1 MGLITVNTY
10 KFVCMN
16 VTTGSSQSETKS
28 IRDEFADIFDGSLGT
43 FPGTVH
49 LETDSSVTPSI
60 LPPQRVPH
68 AIKDQLKGELD
79 DMVKKVILS
88 PVEKPTEWV
97 SQFVVC
103 RKKSGK
109 LRVCIDLKPLN
120 KALKR
125 EHYHLQVLDDVL
137 PCLNKAKVFTK
148 LDLAS
153 AFWHIQLDEES
164 SFLTTF
170 NTPFGRYRWLR
181 LPFGIKVSSEIFQ
194 KHLNQVLE
202 GLVGVVCIA
211 DDIVVYGCGET
222 MEEAQRDHDDNL
234 TNLLKRC
241 REKNVK
247 LSYEK
252 SMFNCAEIP
261 FVGHLI
267 TNEGLKPDPAKIDAV
282 AKMTKPTDVKS
293 IQRFI
298 GFVTYLSRFLPDLP

>member
-1 MGLITVNTY
+1 VVVDNDDLTPLLGSKTSQQMGLITVNTD

-16 VTTGSSQSETKS
+16 VTTGLYQSETKS

-43 FPGTVH
+43 FPGTFH

-60 LPPQRVPH
+60 LPPRRAPH
-68 AIKDQLKGELD
+68 AIKDQLKGELLD
-79 DMVKKVILS
+79 DMVKKGILS

-109 LRVCIDLKPLN
+109 LRVCIDPKPLN

-137 PCLNKAKVFTK
+137 SCLNKAKVFTK

-170 NTPFGRYRWLR
+170 NTPSDYHLVLKYHLR
-181 LPFGIKVSSEIFQ
+181 F
-194 KHLNQVLE
+194 
-202 GLVGVVCIA
+202 
-211 DDIVVYGCGET
+211 
-222 MEEAQRDHDDNL
+222 
-234 TNLLKRC
+234 
-241 REKNVK
+241 
-247 LSYEK
+247 
-252 SMFNCAEIP
+252 
-261 FVGHLI
+261 
-267 TNEGLKPDPAKIDAV
+267 
-282 AKMTKPTDVKS
+282 
-293 IQRFI
+293 
-298 GFVTYLSRFLPDLP
+298 SRST

>member
-1 MGLITVNTY
+1 M
-10 KFVCMN
+10 
-16 VTTGSSQSETKS
+16 
-28 IRDEFADIFDGSLGT
+28 
-43 FPGTVH
+43 
-49 LETDSSVTPSI
+49 
-60 LPPQRVPH
+60 
-68 AIKDQLKGELD
+68 
-79 DMVKKVILS
+79 S

-109 LRVCIDLKPLN
+109 LRVCIDPKPLN

-137 PCLNKAKVFTK
+137 PCLNKAKEFTK

-202 GLVGVVCIA
+202 GLVGVVCIT
-211 DDIVVYGCGET
+211 DDIVVVVVE
-222 MEEAQRDHDDNL
+222 QW
-234 TNLLKRC
+234 K
-241 REKNVK
+241 KPNVI
-247 LSYEK
+247 
-252 SMFNCAEIP
+252 M
-261 FVGHLI
+261 
-267 TNEGLKPDPAKIDAV
+267 
-282 AKMTKPTDVKS
+282 MTT
-293 IQRFI
+293 
-298 GFVTYLSRFLPDLP
+298 